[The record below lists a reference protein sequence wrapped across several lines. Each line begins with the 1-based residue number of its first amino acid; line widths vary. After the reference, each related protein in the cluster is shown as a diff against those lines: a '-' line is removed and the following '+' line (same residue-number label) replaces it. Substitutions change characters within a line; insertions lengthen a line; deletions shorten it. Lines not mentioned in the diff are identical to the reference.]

1 MRSVIRRSTLNPPE
15 TLAECD
21 SDEDTPEHRSTT
33 DKSASNRQEHV
44 SDYEKN
50 SNAGNSADAEHI
62 NGDQGNTSTAE
73 NLRSIE
79 DRLSVERLFR
89 QLAKVLHPDR
99 EQDETL
105 RAEKHELMSQC
116 LKARQEKDINALL
129 SLYCEHVGELP
140 DDLNDDS
147 HSELVSALEAQLKDL
162 QAQLRHKRFGD
173 PLQSM
178 IVERYSSS
186 DTSDSE
192 RRIQSHAHSL
202 DAETSLARELIK
214 QLDEH
219 DGLLDALDERRSVEQ
234 DRMAINEMTGL

>member
-1 MRSVIRRSTLNPPE
+1 M
-15 TLAECD
+15 
-21 SDEDTPEHRSTT
+21 
-33 DKSASNRQEHV
+33 
-44 SDYEKN
+44 
-50 SNAGNSADAEHI
+50 
-62 NGDQGNTSTAE
+62 
-73 NLRSIE
+73 
-79 DRLSVERLFR
+79 
-89 QLAKVLHPDR
+89 LHPDR
-99 EQDETL
+99 EQDESL

-140 DDLNDDS
+140 DDLNNDS
-147 HSELVSALEAQLKDL
+147 HSELISALETQLKEL
-162 QAQLRHKRFGD
+162 QAELRHKRFGD

-186 DTSDSE
+186 DTSESE

-202 DAETSLARELIK
+202 DAETSQTRELVE
-214 QLDEH
+214 QLEEH